1 MNDIQN
7 ATLAGGVGIGSSA
20 ALLITPG
27 YAYLSPMLI
36 KYGITDTRGV
46 LNLHF
51 LPGVI
56 GALTNVVS
64 IAIAFDTS
72 GFVYGQRLLTLFPS
86 GADAAGYHMLA
97 LVVTIAVAGIPAFL
111 LGLFM
116 SFFSSPTKRLFTD
129 ESSWWTP
136 SDFDIS
142 VAEIVEEEEE
152 TKA

>member
-1 MNDIQN
+1 MGTI
-7 ATLAGGVGIGSSA
+7 
-20 ALLITPG
+20 G

-46 LNLHF
+46 
-51 LPGVI
+51 
-56 GALTNVVS
+56 LTNVVS

-136 SDFDIS
+136 SDFD
-142 VAEIVEEEEE
+142 
-152 TKA
+152 